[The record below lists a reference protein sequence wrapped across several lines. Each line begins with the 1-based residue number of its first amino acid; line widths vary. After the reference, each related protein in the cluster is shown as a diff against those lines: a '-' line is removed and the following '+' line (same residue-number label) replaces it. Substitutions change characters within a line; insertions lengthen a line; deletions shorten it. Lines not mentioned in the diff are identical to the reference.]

1 MGSPAQTE
9 PLQRRQSYALIV
21 VAVTFLALLAAA
33 GVRSA
38 PSVLIVPWEHA
49 FGWERSTISFAAGL
63 GIFLYGLMGPFAAAL
78 MQSFGIRRTL
88 SAALALMSLSAL
100 LSLLMHEPWQLIA
113 TWGVL
118 SGIGSGC
125 VAIVLAATI
134 VNRWFVTHRGL
145 VMGLL
150 SASTA
155 TGNLVFLPVLAALAD
170 AGGWQPVVIAVA
182 IATGA
187 LVPLVLALLP
197 ERPADIGTVPFG
209 AVEGAHLEPPRA
221 SQNPLHLALSTLVM
235 AARERNFWLLFA
247 TFFICGFTT
256 NGLIGT
262 HLIAM
267 CGDYAIP
274 AVNAAG
280 LMAMMGLFDLV
291 GTTASGWLTDRFDSR
306 WLLFCYYGLRGLS
319 LVYLPYSDFTFYGLS
334 MFAVFYGLDWIATV
348 PPTLRLTTQTFGD
361 RAAPIVFGWIAA
373 GHQLGA
379 AVAAFSAGVL
389 RDWLGTY
396 FQALMIAG
404 AAGLLA
410 AVLSLWIGRDAGDG
424 APQPVPAA

>member
-1 MGSPAQTE
+1 MHA
-9 PLQRRQSYALIV
+9 RQSYALVV

-38 PSVLIVPWEHA
+38 PGVLIVPWESA
-49 FGWERSTISFAAGL
+49 FGWERSTISLAAGL
-63 GIFLYGLMGPFAAAL
+63 GIFLYGLMGPFAGAL
-78 MQSFGIRRTL
+78 MQSLGVRRTL
-88 SAALALMSLSAL
+88 GGALALMSLAAF
-100 LSLLMHEPWQLIA
+100 LSLFMREPWQLIV

-125 VAIVLAATI
+125 VAFVLAATI
-134 VNRWFVTHRGL
+134 VNRWFISHRGL

-150 SASTA
+150 AASTA
-155 TGNLVFLPVLAALAD
+155 TGNLIFLPVLAKLSE

-182 IATGA
+182 LATGV
-187 LVPLVLALLP
+187 LVPLVLWLLP
-197 ERPADIGTVPFG
+197 ERPADIGTQPFG
-209 AVEGAHLEPPRA
+209 AVEGAHIEPPQA
-221 SQNPLHLALSTLVM
+221 PANPVWLALSTLLM
-235 AARERNFWLLFA
+235 AARHRNFWLLFA

-274 AVNAAG
+274 AVTAAS

-291 GTTASGWLTDRFDSR
+291 GTTASGWLTDRYDSR

-319 LVYLPYSDFTFYGLS
+319 LIYLPYSDFTFYGLS
-334 MFAVFYGLDWIATV
+334 MFAVVYGLDWIATV

-361 RAAPIVFGWIAA
+361 RAAPIVFGWVAA

-379 AVAAFSAGVL
+379 AIAALSGGVL
-389 RDWLGTY
+389 RTAFGSY
-396 FQALMIAG
+396 FEALMLAG
-404 AAGLLA
+404 AAGLVA
-410 AVLSLWIGRDAGDG
+410 AILSLWIGP
-424 APQPVPAA
+424 APGNGELRTVAAA